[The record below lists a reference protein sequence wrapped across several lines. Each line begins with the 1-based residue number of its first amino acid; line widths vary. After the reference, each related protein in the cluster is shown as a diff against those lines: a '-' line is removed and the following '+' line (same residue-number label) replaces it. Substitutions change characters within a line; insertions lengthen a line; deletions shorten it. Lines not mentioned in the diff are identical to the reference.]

1 MITILNSM
9 YQPKPI
15 KQKVHARGA
24 HCNKII
30 IKPVVKI
37 VPVNTQQKRH
47 KLTHELTT
55 NIR

>member
-1 MITILNSM
+1 M

-15 KQKVHARGA
+15 KQKVHARSD

-55 NIR
+55 NTR